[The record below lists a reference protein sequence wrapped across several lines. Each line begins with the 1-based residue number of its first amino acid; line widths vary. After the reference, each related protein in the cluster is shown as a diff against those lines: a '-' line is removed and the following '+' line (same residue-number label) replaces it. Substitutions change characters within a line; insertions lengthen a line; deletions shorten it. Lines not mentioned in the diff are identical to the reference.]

1 MILAACRQVPTLVHH
16 GQRRYYLAVGRSG
29 SYAETKSFI
38 VALLALAC
46 MLSFSSCEAPGE
58 SVAIIDPI
66 FAYLAPSAVE
76 FIESTVK
83 NLVVLPEIETSSSL
97 YGLLD
102 SPSGNSILLSPLLG
116 SEIEAILSRNDSTF
130 IGYFGE
136 NKPKDHPRLFSTI
149 FSSVDAARLAGAQAA
164 IESLRQ
170 ATGTEVRVAAV
181 FAQIIP
187 STQGDSIQPR
197 EASEAF
203 LTSYR
208 QSGGVGEPY
217 IEVSQQSF
225 SQPAAERLAKLDIQV
240 GYVSASPRETERW
253 ILQSFD
259 EQTFMIVE
267 YALPE
272 AVPVFPV
279 SALIE
284 WDMEATLR
292 LLHSNV
298 SQRLS
303 GSSPGPWKYVVF
315 DKRFG
320 KP

>member
-1 MILAACRQVPTLVHH
+1 
-16 GQRRYYLAVGRSG
+16 
-29 SYAETKSFI
+29 
-38 VALLALAC
+38 
-46 MLSFSSCEAPGE
+46 
-58 SVAIIDPI
+58 
-66 FAYLAPSAVE
+66 
-76 FIESTVK
+76 
-83 NLVVLPEIETSSSL
+83 L

-102 SPSGNSILLSPLLG
+102 NPSGNSILLSPLLG

-130 IGYFGE
+130 VGYFGE

-149 FSSVDAARLAGAQAA
+149 FSPVDAARLAGAQAA
-164 IESLRQ
+164 VESLRQ
-170 ATGTEVRVAAV
+170 ATGAEVRVAAV
-181 FAQIIP
+181 FAPIIP
-187 STQGDSIQPR
+187 PTQGDSVQTR

-203 LTSYR
+203 LASYR

-259 EQTFMIVE
+259 EQTFKIVE

-279 SALIE
+279 SALIV

-298 SQRLS
+298 SQHLS
-303 GSSPGPWKYVVF
+303 GSSPGTWKYVVF